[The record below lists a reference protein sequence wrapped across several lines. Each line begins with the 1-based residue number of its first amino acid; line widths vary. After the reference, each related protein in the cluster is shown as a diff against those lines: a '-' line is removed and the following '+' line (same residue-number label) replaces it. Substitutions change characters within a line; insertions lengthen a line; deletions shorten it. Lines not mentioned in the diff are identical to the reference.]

1 MKRRLMRMLLLAMV
15 GFIGREIR
23 RRLLLKGGGGEPH
36 AHPTAAPFDAHVQ
49 GDSVH
54 YEATNP
60 SERDPKDPNEPFG
73 GTPTRSA

>member
-1 MKRRLMRMLLLAMV
+1 MKRRLKRMLLLAMV

-23 RRLLLKGGGGEPH
+23 RRFLHKKDGGAPD

-60 SERDPKDPNEPFG
+60 RERDPEDPDEPFG
-73 GTPTRSA
+73 GPPMR